1 MNEEGIRI
9 NVDSNGGELNM
20 KEVDKWA
27 ITTVTQEEDRDGI
40 KDCQQYHVQV
50 GLVNVVFNPGWEIKT
65 VGKITRKG

>member
-1 MNEEGIRI
+1 
-9 NVDSNGGELNM
+9 M
-20 KEVDKWA
+20 KEVDIWA

-65 VGKITRKG
+65 VGKKTRKG